1 MGDPESRGLHVFLL
15 KESFFSSEV
24 IFKQEEG
31 REREVDKEM
40 DPDTEAEQA
49 PSSGPVSH
57 SGLQNRGCQLMTRE
71 LMAVDEMQDVIH
83 AVGLTDAWLLTSVHV

>member
-49 PSSGPVSH
+49 H
-57 SGLQNRGCQLMTRE
+57 R
-71 LMAVDEMQDVIH
+71 
-83 AVGLTDAWLLTSVHV
+83 SV

>member
-31 REREVDKEM
+31 REREVSPVAFFLKRFSLLASVKKDNEVGWEKEM
-40 DPDTEAEQA
+40 
-49 PSSGPVSH
+49 V
-57 SGLQNRGCQLMTRE
+57 
-71 LMAVDEMQDVIH
+71 
-83 AVGLTDAWLLTSVHV
+83 